1 MAIRDNLTEHDIWEI
16 LIQYLSEFHDADVNS
31 IAKFVYADT
40 LHEGTSFYV
49 IDSYDNTQRNKSTL
63 KCYKNNL
70 NIHGE
75 IIHFFEL
82 DKSEKFTLNQMI
94 EKLELNLNPNVLKL
108 TEMEELYSL
117 SEDHPLR
124 VLSHAY
130 MLYEYDRSKDLYK
143 LRLNEIDIPNSVHD
157 KFHYDQ
163 RHLVD
168 YSNVHHLHPESTV
181 LTEFFEWLPHASFNH
196 DEILTFKNLVD
207 EGQFNPNALIP
218 KSVRNKGGLL
228 KPLVDEHGNICSAA
242 LFSNQRA
249 LSHSLLNG
257 AILQSSKLSSEGDAK
272 NLVTFDLESAA
283 LLNSAIPLL
292 KTNIYAGLSLEN
304 TLNFAAKL
312 ISEKKEVALI
322 IPDIYSRPDVRIIN
336 MLFDFLYT
344 YHSESF
350 SIILLGHKSP
360 HKFAIKPENFAFTL
374 YDAYVNYGIDYSLDM
389 FYSAID
395 LSLENKEH
403 HLDNLSSFS
412 KHHLHVKKAFNL
424 LFPNSKIEQ
433 SLSYSKQSQI
443 SEAIEHQTIS
453 VLNNDA
459 LDKSTINWLSDYEHS
474 EEIQRFNKINSSHME
489 LLAKDQK

>member
-1 MAIRDNLTEHDIWEI
+1 MAIRDNLTEHDVWEI

-40 LHEGTSFYV
+40 IHEGTPFYV

-70 NIHGE
+70 KIHGE
-75 IIHFFEL
+75 IIHFLEL

-94 EKLELNLNPNVLKL
+94 EKLELNFDSNELKL
-108 TEMEELYSL
+108 TAMEELNSL
-117 SEDHPLR
+117 SEEHPLR

-157 KFHYDQ
+157 KYHYDQ

-181 LTEFFEWLPHASFNH
+181 LTDFFEWLPHASFNH
-196 DEILTFKNLVD
+196 DEILYFRNLVD

-218 KSVRNKGGLL
+218 KSIRNKGGLL
-228 KPLVDEHGNICSAA
+228 KPLVDEHGNICSAV
-242 LFSNQRA
+242 LFSNQIA
-249 LSHSLLNG
+249 ISHPLLKG
-257 AILQSSKLSSEGDAK
+257 AILQSPKLCSEADAK

-283 LLNSAIPLL
+283 LLNSAIPLF

-304 TLNFAAKL
+304 TLKFVANL
-312 ISEKKEVALI
+312 ISNKKEVALI

-336 MLFDFLYT
+336 LLFDFLYT

-350 SIILLGHKSP
+350 SILLLGHKP
-360 HKFAIKPENFAFTL
+360 PQKYAIKPESFSFTL

-403 HLDNLSSFS
+403 HLDNLSAFS

-424 LFPNSKIEQ
+424 LLPKSKIEQ
-433 SLSYSKQSQI
+433 SLNQSEH

-459 LDKSTINWLSDYEHS
+459 LDQSTINWLSDYEHS
-474 EEIQRFNKINSSHME
+474 AEIQRFNKLNSSHME
-489 LLAKDQK
+489 LLREPQN